1 MRHWWKEAVICFDF
15 IKWQLL
21 SIYLHQFQ
29 NIISPSV
36 CIWSKHS
43 INIMD
48 PVQSGLNDVQ
58 ITIAFTL
65 QVNLSEAFV
74 CFLCSSNEID
84 LCANCE
90 SIGSSGSGSR
100 HTITRVLTSS
110 SIENKANW
118 WLCQRKHF
126 SKSHHLCMI
135 LAAVAQ
141 KEKCFPKT
149 DHQFL
154 IFQMPFM
161 WNEPVVLL
169 L

>member
-1 MRHWWKEAVICFDF
+1 MFSSVKSISPGEIEEVNLNRQTLRTSCATLMEGAVICFDF

-48 PVQSGLNDVQ
+48 PVQSGVNDVQ

-90 SIGSSGSGSR
+90 SIGSNGSGSR

-110 SIENKANW
+110 SMRTKPTGDLARGNISAN
-118 WLCQRKHF
+118 HIT
-126 SKSHHLCMI
+126 H
-135 LAAVAQ
+135 A
-141 KEKCFPKT
+141 
-149 DHQFL
+149 
-154 IFQMPFM
+154 
-161 WNEPVVLL
+161 
-169 L
+169 